1 MYNKNRAK
9 FKDKEVIL
17 SDFLNIDMGV
27 DVGVGLWYLYLSIF
41 ITFCVSRYPICIFL
55 SIKI

>member
-17 SDFLNIDMGV
+17 SDFLNIYMGV
-27 DVGVGLWYLYLSIF
+27 DVGVGL
-41 ITFCVSRYPICIFL
+41 
-55 SIKI
+55 